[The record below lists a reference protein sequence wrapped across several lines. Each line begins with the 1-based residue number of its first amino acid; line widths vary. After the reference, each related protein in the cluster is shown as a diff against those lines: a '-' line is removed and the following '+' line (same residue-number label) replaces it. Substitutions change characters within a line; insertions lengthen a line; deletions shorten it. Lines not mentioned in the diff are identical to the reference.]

1 MTSNRSSW
9 LILGAGPSGLANAR
23 VLKKLSIPFDLV
35 EKSGFSGGIWDHR
48 RKDTPIYS
56 TTHFISSKTMSTFRD
71 FPMPEDYPD
80 YPSHEQILAYIR
92 NFSAANGLESAIRF
106 NTEVTDLAPLPGG
119 GWNATFDHGEQR
131 EYQGVIV
138 ANGRNWYPN
147 WPDYTGSFS
156 GEIIHS
162 KDYQGPDQLKG
173 KRVLIVGGGNSACD
187 IACDAAMTAE
197 QTWISMRRGYHFIP
211 KHVFGIPS
219 DVFANQGPHLPLWLE
234 RPVFRFLLNKLL
246 IGDLRRYGLPKPDH
260 PLFASHPIMNTR
272 ILHHLSH
279 GDLQYLPDIKVLDGS
294 RVHFSNGQSIEPD
307 LIIYATGYNQV
318 FPFLRSEVFSW
329 NPDQPDLFLN
339 IFSRQYANLLFAGFV
354 EADGAAFPLISLQ
367 ADLIGAYLSQQIKDP
382 VRWQKFRDRCES
394 ERPDLSGGIKHLPT
408 ARHAHYTQSHLYAKV
423 LKKEFR
429 RLDSNV

>member
-1 MTSNRSSW
+1 
-9 LILGAGPSGLANAR
+9 
-23 VLKKLSIPFDLV
+23 
-35 EKSGFSGGIWDHR
+35 
-48 RKDTPIYS
+48 
-56 TTHFISSKTMSTFRD
+56 
-71 FPMPEDYPD
+71 MPEDYPD

-92 NFSAANGLESAIRF
+92 NFSAANGLERVIRF

-307 LIIYATGYNQV
+307 LIIYATGYKIS
-318 FPFLRSEVFSW
+318 FPFLDPEILSVQNNELNLYHNVVHPERPNLYFMGFL
-329 NPDQPDLFLN
+329 QPLGAIMPLAEW
-339 IFSRQYANLLFAGFV
+339 QAKWVAGLL
-354 EADGAAFPLISLQ
+354 S
-367 ADLIGAYLSQQIKDP
+367 GAYTLP
-382 VRWQKFRDRCES
+382 DRAVMQHHIAKTRRQMRRRYFDS
-394 ERPDLSGGIKHLPT
+394 P
-408 ARHAHYTQSHLYAKV
+408 RHTIQVDFFPYIRALR
-423 LKKEFR
+423 KEMR
-429 RLDSNV
+429 KNKNRH